1 MLALNDRTP
10 RAAALSRFGMPTLCA
25 SAILLTAANA
35 HAFQFKFED
44 PQMKGFLDTSTTLNA
59 TWRTQKADA
68 RRVSYGNQNF
78 SEGDLVS
85 TPLKI
90 TPELGLSYGSM
101 GLFTRANYVYD
112 AKIEGNER
120 ISDAAED
127 VVSNKFRLL
136 DAFVYDSFE
145 FSNAKLTTRLGSQVV
160 NWGESTFIGNGINST
175 NPIDATKA
183 RGAGVEV
190 KEVNLPLPMLWAS
203 MDFGGAFSIEA
214 YYNSEWNE
222 TILDP
227 VGTFFSTSDAVGEGP
242 NRLRISSALSLP
254 RRNDMLPDDGG
265 AYGVAL
271 RTVIEPLNS
280 ADVGIYHLRYH
291 SFAPYVQVTRPG
303 ASPLSAYYQLLY
315 PEDIDLY
322 GLSINAD
329 LPGDLGISIGGELS
343 FRPDAPLARDSA
355 VVIGRSLAGA
365 AAVPPI
371 APYDEGNLTQ
381 AQFTLTYQVGSQN
394 PFAADK
400 MTLVF
405 EPGVALANLPDKTYY
420 SNYDSVS
427 WGYAF
432 RGALEYADA
441 FLNMTVTPTL
451 AFRHDVAGTTPG
463 APSGT
468 FLNDRK
474 SATLSA
480 QAVYLDYLTF
490 ELGYTR
496 NWGAEFRSASALINT
511 AADRDFL
518 ALSAKY
524 NF

>member
-1 MLALNDRTP
+1 MRDAPTAYTLGTVDDTKSITSIRRDFMLALNDRTP

-175 NPIDATKA
+175 NPVDATKA

-254 RRNDMLPDDGG
+254 RRNDMLPD
-265 AYGVAL
+265 
-271 RTVIEPLNS
+271 
-280 ADVGIYHLRYH
+280 
-291 SFAPYVQVTRPG
+291 
-303 ASPLSAYYQLLY
+303 
-315 PEDIDLY
+315 
-322 GLSINAD
+322 
-329 LPGDLGISIGGELS
+329 
-343 FRPDAPLARDSA
+343 
-355 VVIGRSLAGA
+355 
-365 AAVPPI
+365 
-371 APYDEGNLTQ
+371 
-381 AQFTLTYQVGSQN
+381 
-394 PFAADK
+394 
-400 MTLVF
+400 
-405 EPGVALANLPDKTYY
+405 
-420 SNYDSVS
+420 
-427 WGYAF
+427 
-432 RGALEYADA
+432 
-441 FLNMTVTPTL
+441 
-451 AFRHDVAGTTPG
+451 
-463 APSGT
+463 
-468 FLNDRK
+468 
-474 SATLSA
+474 
-480 QAVYLDYLTF
+480 
-490 ELGYTR
+490 
-496 NWGAEFRSASALINT
+496 
-511 AADRDFL
+511 
-518 ALSAKY
+518 
-524 NF
+524 

>member
-1 MLALNDRTP
+1 MLALNDRMP
-10 RAAALSRFGMPTLCA
+10 RATALTRFGMPTLCA
-25 SAILLTAANA
+25 SAILLAAANA

-44 PQMKGFLDTSTTLNA
+44 PQMKGFLDTSTTWNA
-59 TWRTQKADA
+59 TWRTQKADP
-68 RRVSYGNQNF
+68 RRVSYANQNF
-78 SEGDLVS
+78 GEGDLVS

-112 AKIEGNER
+112 AKVEGNGR

-127 VVSNKFRLL
+127 VLSNKFRLL
-136 DAFVYDSFE
+136 DAFVYDSFM
-145 FSNAKLTTRLGSQVV
+145 FGNAKLTTRLGSQVV

-175 NPIDATKA
+175 NPVDATKA

-203 MDFGGAFSIEA
+203 MEFSGLFSIEA

-222 TILDP
+222 TIVDP
-227 VGTFFSTSDAVGEGP
+227 VGTFFNTNDAVGEGP

-254 RRNDMLPDDGG
+254 RRNDILPDDGG

-280 ADVGIYHLRYH
+280 AEVGLYHMRYH
-291 SFAPYVQVTRPG
+291 SFAPYVSATKTG
-303 ASPLSAYYQLLY
+303 LSPTTAYYQLLY

-322 GLSINAD
+322 GISINAD
-329 LPGDLGISIGGELS
+329 LPGDLGMSVGGEIS
-343 FRPDAPLARDSA
+343 FRPDAPLARDSS
-355 VVIGRSLAGA
+355 VVIARILGGA
-365 AAVPPI
+365 PNTVI
-371 APYDEGNLTQ
+371 SPYDEGNLTQ
-381 AQFTLTYQVGSQN
+381 AQFTLTYQVGSEN

-405 EPGVALANLPDKTYY
+405 EPAVALANLPDKTYY

-432 RGALEYADA
+432 RGSVEYADA

-463 APSGT
+463 LPSGT

-480 QAVYLDYLTF
+480 QAVYLDFLTF